1 MKKISLYVSIA
12 LAGLFMGSCSD
23 DFTNWANPQT
33 NPQEDAITIPGL
45 TATAADAID
54 LANVS
59 EDSVSTFTLSTAAL
73 PEGYK
78 LADARVE
85 VTPQGVEGAT
95 KTTLNAGIEGRAAA
109 ADLSDLV
116 VNAYG
121 KRPTARTFDAHV
133 YLDAVKDGQAVLIDA
148 GKINVVVTPK
158 APYIASNYYLV
169 GDMYGEGKW
178 TLADCVKFN
187 HSDADVYEDPE
198 FTLMVTT
205 TKDNQYWK
213 IIPQGNIDA
222 GNPWAIQN
230 DPKGVLG
237 VTKNGD
243 DAMSGTLVTSVTKD
257 DGTTD
262 APNAAM
268 IAKAGIYQIT
278 INMMDYTY
286 SIKQIS
292 PEYYLVGKL
301 QGWSDKPENKTCL
314 MYAETPMVQS
324 YTTQW
329 KDDANLKIWLGS
341 DWGTWSSAYGSAT
354 MADANTPTGSL
365 KSDNNAGA
373 IICPEPGAF
382 YTFKVDFS
390 TMTYKWTKLENQNP
404 TEFEHVSLIGVG
416 GKWNDGDDIDMTQ
429 VTPHNW
435 FIETTLPVGGF
446 KIRANYAWNKGG
458 NWGYTADQEFTSTG
472 KLFNNAVSGDIKIAT
487 AGKYRIFFNDITNE
501 YSIIAV
507 AE

>member
-73 PEGYK
+73 PEGFK

-292 PEYYLVGKL
+292 PEYYLVGAL
-301 QGWSDKPENKTCL
+301 QSWSDQNMSCL
-314 MYAETPMVQS
+314 MTAETAMVQNF
-324 YTTQW
+324 TTKW
-329 KDDANLKIWLGS
+329 TGDANLKIWLGS
-341 DWGTWSSAYGSAT
+341 DFGKWDNAFGSASGDG
-354 MADANTPTGSL
+354 ASAAEGKLKANG
-365 KSDNNAGA
+365 GA
-373 IICPEPGAF
+373 IVCPEKDAY
-382 YTFKVDFS
+382 YTFTADFS
-390 TMTYKWTKLENQNP
+390 TMTYKWTKLANQNP
-404 TEFEHVSLIGVG
+404 TEFEYVGLIGVG
-416 GKWNDGDDIDMTQ
+416 GKWSDGDDIDLKQ
-429 VTPHNW
+429 VAPHNW
-435 FIETTLPVGGF
+435 YLAKQEIPAGGL
-446 KIRANYAWNKGG
+446 KIRADHKWRDDG
-458 NWGYTADQEFTSTG
+458 NWGFGEGQNYENKGTLITSG
-472 KLFNNAVSGDIKIAT
+472 GSGNIPVP
-487 AGKYRIFFNDITNE
+487 AGTYNIYFNDITGAYAFVE
-501 YSIIAV
+501 V
-507 AE
+507 K

>member
-1 MKKISLYVSIA
+1 MKKLSKYIA
-12 LAGLFMGSCSD
+12 FAFLGMAMASCGD
-23 DFTNWANPQT
+23 DYNDWANPQT

-73 PEGYK
+73 PEGFK

-95 KTTLNAGIEGRAAA
+95 KTTFNAGIEGRAAA

-158 APYIASNYYLV
+158 APYIASGYYLV
-169 GDMYGEGKW
+169 GDMYGNGKW

-198 FTLMVTT
+198 FTIMVTT
-205 TKDNQYWK
+205 TADNQYWK

-222 GNPWAIQN
+222 GNPWEIQN
-230 DPKGVLG
+230 DPKGVVG
-237 VTKNGD
+237 VTKDGD

-286 SIKQIS
+286 TIKQIS

-314 MYAETPMVQS
+314 MYAESAMVQS

-329 KDDANLKIWLGS
+329 NDDANLKIWMGS
-341 DWGTWSSAYGSAT
+341 DWGKWSSAYGSAT
-354 MADANTPTGSL
+354 MADANTKTGSL

-390 TMTYKWTKLENQNP
+390 TMTYSWIKLENQNP
-404 TEFEHVSLIGVG
+404 TAYEKVGLIGVG
-416 GKWNDGDDIDMTQ
+416 GDWDNDVDMTE

-435 FIETTLPVGGF
+435 FIEKTIPEGSF
-446 KIRANYAWNKGG
+446 KIRANHEWNNAA
-458 NWGYTADQEFTSTG
+458 NWGYAEGQEFSSTG
-472 KLFNNAVSGDIKIAT
+472 KLITSGVSKDIKVS
-487 AGKYRIFFNDITNE
+487 AGKYRIFFNDITLE
-501 YSIIAV
+501 YAIIAV

>member
-1 MKKISLYVSIA
+1 MKKLSKYIA
-12 LAGLFMGSCSD
+12 FAFLGMAMASCGD
-23 DFTNWANPQT
+23 DYNDWANPQT

-59 EDSVSTFTLSTAAL
+59 EDSVSTFTLSTVAL
-73 PEGYK
+73 PEGFK

-95 KTTLNAGIEGRAAA
+95 KTTFNAGIEGRAAA

-158 APYIASNYYLV
+158 APYIASGYYLV
-169 GDMYGEGKW
+169 GLMTDWKLD
-178 TLADCVKFN
+178 TNLKFA
-187 HSDADVYEDPE
+187 HSDADVYEDPV
-198 FTLMVTT
+198 FTIMFTT
-205 TKDNQYWK
+205 TDDNQYWK
-213 IIPQGNIDA
+213 IIPQGNVDA
-222 GNPWAIQN
+222 GNIWAVEN
-230 DPKGVLG
+230 NPKGVVG
-237 VTKNGD
+237 VEKDGD
-243 DAMSGTLVTSVTKD
+243 DAMRGTLLTTTSKGET
-257 DGTTD
+257 
-262 APNAAM
+262 
-268 IAKAGIYQIT
+268 AKAGKIAKPGTYKMT

-286 SIKQIS
+286 SIEQLAS
-292 PEYYLVGKL
+292 EYYLVGKL
-301 QGWSDKPENKTCL
+301 QGWSDKAEGKTCL
-314 MYAETPMVQS
+314 MYAESAVVQS

-329 KDDANLKIWLGS
+329 NSDANLKIWKGS
-341 DWGTWSSAYGSAT
+341 DFGTWDNAFGTEVDGDQSVK
-354 MADANTPTGSL
+354 GSL
-365 KSDNNAGA
+365 AGSNA
-373 IICPEPGAF
+373 IKCPEPGSF
-382 YTFKVDFS
+382 YTFTADFS

-404 TEFEHVSLIGVG
+404 TEFENVSLIGVG
-416 GKWNDGDDIDMTQ
+416 GKWGDNDDVDMTQ

-446 KIRANYAWNKGG
+446 KIRANHGWNAGG
-458 NWGYTADQEFTSTG
+458 NWGYTADQKFTSTG
-472 KLFNNAVSGDIKIAT
+472 KLFNDGGSGDIKIAT

-501 YSIIAV
+501 YAIIAV

>member
-1 MKKISLYVSIA
+1 MKNLSKYIA
-12 LAGLFMGSCSD
+12 FAFLGMAMASCGD
-23 DFTNWANPQT
+23 DYNDWANPQT

-73 PEGYK
+73 PEGFK

-95 KTTLNAGIEGRAAA
+95 KTTFNAGIEGRAAV

-158 APYIASNYYLV
+158 APYIASGYYLV
-169 GDMYGEGKW
+169 GLMTNWKLD
-178 TLADCVKFN
+178 TNLKFA
-187 HSDADVYEDPE
+187 HSDADVYEDPV
-198 FTLMVTT
+198 FTIMFTT
-205 TKDNQYWK
+205 TDDNQYWK
-213 IIPQGNIDA
+213 IIPQGNVDA
-222 GNPWAIQN
+222 GNIWAVEN
-230 DPKGVLG
+230 NPKGVVG
-237 VTKNGD
+237 VEKDGD
-243 DAMSGTLVTSVTKD
+243 DAMSGTLLTTTSEGKK
-257 DGTTD
+257 
-262 APNAAM
+262 ANAGK
-268 IAKAGIYQIT
+268 IAKAGIYQMT

-286 SIKQIS
+286 TIKQIA

-301 QGWSDKPENKTCL
+301 QGWSEKPENKTCL
-314 MYAETPMVQS
+314 MYAESAMVQS

-329 KDDANLKIWLGS
+329 NDDANLKIWLGS
-341 DWGTWSSAYGSAT
+341 DFGVWANAYGTAKNDDNSVEGKIG
-354 MADANTPTGSL
+354 GSG
-365 KSDNNAGA
+365 S
-373 IICPEPGAF
+373 IVCPEPGAF

-404 TEFEHVSLIGVG
+404 KAFETVSLIGVG
-416 GKWNDGDDIDMTQ
+416 NKWSDGDDIDMKQ

-435 FIETTLPVGGF
+435 FIEETLPVGGF
-446 KIRANYAWNKGG
+446 KIRANHGWNAGG
-458 NWGYTADQEFTSTG
+458 NWGYTADQKFTSTG
-472 KLFNNAVSGDIKIAT
+472 KLFNDGGSGDIKIAT

-501 YSIIAV
+501 YAFIAV
-507 AE
+507 TE

>member
-1 MKKISLYVSIA
+1 MKKLSKYIA
-12 LAGLFMGSCSD
+12 FAFLGMAMASCGD
-23 DFTNWANPQT
+23 DYNDWANPQT

-73 PEGYK
+73 PEGFQ

-95 KTTLNAGIEGRAAA
+95 KTTFNAGIEGRAAA

-187 HSDADVYEDPE
+187 HSGVDVYEDPV

-205 TKDNQYWK
+205 TKDNQNWK

-222 GNPWAIQN
+222 GNPWEIEN
-230 DPKGVLG
+230 DPKGVVG
-237 VTKNGD
+237 VAIDGD
-243 DAMSGTLVTSVTKD
+243 TSMSGSLVTSITKE
-257 DGTTD
+257 DGTTVGPG
-262 APNAAM
+262 AGKLE
-268 IAKAGIYQIT
+268 KAGIYQIT

-286 SIKQIS
+286 TIKQIS

-301 QGWSDKPENKTCL
+301 QGWSDKLEGKTCL

-341 DWGTWSSAYGSAT
+341 DFGVWANAFGTEVDGDQSVK
-354 MADANTPTGSL
+354 GSL
-365 KSDNNAGA
+365 AGSNA
-373 IICPEPGAF
+373 IKCPEPGSF
-382 YTFKVDFS
+382 YTFTADFS

-472 KLFNNAVSGDIKIAT
+472 KLFNDGNSGNITIAT
-487 AGKYRIFFNDITNE
+487 AGKYRIFFNDITTE
-501 YSIIAV
+501 YAIIAV

>member
-1 MKKISLYVSIA
+1 MKKLSLYISIA

-73 PEGYK
+73 PEGFK

-292 PEYYLVGKL
+292 PEYYLVGAL
-301 QGWSDKPENKTCL
+301 QSWSDKNMSCL
-314 MYAETPMVQS
+314 MTAESAMVQNF
-324 YTTQW
+324 TTKW
-329 KDDANLKIWLGS
+329 TGDANMKIWLGS
-341 DWGTWSSAYGSAT
+341 DFGKWNNAFGSASGDGVS
-354 MADANTPTGSL
+354 AAEGKLKANG
-365 KSDNNAGA
+365 GA
-373 IICPEPGAF
+373 IICPEKNAY
-382 YTFKVDFS
+382 YTFTADFS
-390 TMTYKWTKLENQNP
+390 TMTYKWTKLANQNP
-404 TEFEHVSLIGVG
+404 TEFEYVGLIGVG
-416 GKWNDGDDIDMTQ
+416 GKWKDGDDIDLKQ
-429 VTPHNW
+429 VAPHNW
-435 FIETTLPVGGF
+435 YLAKQEIPAGGL
-446 KIRANYAWNKGG
+446 KIRADHKWRDDG
-458 NWGYTADQEFTSTG
+458 NWGFAEGQNYENKGTLITSG
-472 KLFNNAVSGDIKIAT
+472 GSGNIPVP
-487 AGKYRIFFNDITNE
+487 AGTYNIYFNDITGAYAFVE
-501 YSIIAV
+501 V
-507 AE
+507 K

>member
-95 KTTLNAGIEGRAAA
+95 KTTFNAGIEGRAAA

-178 TLADCVKFN
+178 ALADCVKFN
-187 HSDADVYEDPE
+187 HSDADVYEDPV

-230 DPKGVLG
+230 DPKGVVG

-292 PEYYLVGKL
+292 PEYYLVGAL
-301 QGWSDKPENKTCL
+301 QSWSDKNMSCL
-314 MYAETPMVQS
+314 MTAESAMVQS
-324 YTTQW
+324 FTTKW
-329 KDDANLKIWLGS
+329 TGDANMKIWLGS
-341 DWGTWSSAYGSAT
+341 DFGKWNNAFGSASGDGVS
-354 MADANTPTGSL
+354 ADEGKLKANG
-365 KSDNNAGA
+365 GA
-373 IICPEPGAF
+373 IVCPEKDAY
-382 YTFKVDFS
+382 YTFTADFS
-390 TMTYKWTKLENQNP
+390 TMTYKWTKLANQNP
-404 TEFEHVSLIGVG
+404 TEFEYVGLIGVG
-416 GKWNDGDDIDMTQ
+416 GKWSDGDDIDLKQ
-429 VTPHNW
+429 VAPHNW
-435 FIETTLPVGGF
+435 YLAKQEIPAGGL
-446 KIRANYAWNKGG
+446 KIRADHKWRDDG
-458 NWGYTADQEFTSTG
+458 NWGFGEGQNYENKGTLITSG
-472 KLFNNAVSGDIKIAT
+472 GSGNIPVP
-487 AGKYRIFFNDITNE
+487 AGTYNIYFNDITGAYAFVE
-501 YSIIAV
+501 V
-507 AE
+507 K